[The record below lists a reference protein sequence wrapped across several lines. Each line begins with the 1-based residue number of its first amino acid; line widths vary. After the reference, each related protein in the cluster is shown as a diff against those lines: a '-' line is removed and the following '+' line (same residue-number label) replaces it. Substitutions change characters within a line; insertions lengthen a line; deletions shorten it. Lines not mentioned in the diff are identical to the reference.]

1 MSERYLPHPESQGE
15 ARIAPGL
22 RVVTQREPLGKENLE
37 RLFQAYCDLEDL
49 GERTVFLE
57 ELKNRL
63 NDALENSLFFS
74 EIKTF
79 KESLEEAADSA
90 YGDFQLLLKASIER
104 VASILGVLER
114 PLPVIRQRAEA
125 KRSAGAD
132 RITDRELSEY
142 LSILNLDLELLL
154 KERILDIGAG
164 EVLFTSEFSREVS
177 QRKVAGGGA
186 VYALDLGPGDFLRE
200 ADRHQLRDPFA
211 AAKRKR
217 IQERLSEL
225 ANIAVVGDWHNLP
238 FADRSFDRVVS
249 VFAFPYWVESWR
261 SFRTDLAE
269 ILRVLKKGGTANLY
283 PGAPVLTPAD
293 LNQSTR
299 RLYDK
304 EPILYNLWHRPEYEE
319 IIKEL
324 TEKASVGLSLKTAW
338 PHTVSPAVYLVITL
352 P

>member
-1 MSERYLPHPESQGE
+1 MAEQYLPHPESQGE

-22 RVVTQREPLGKENLE
+22 KVVARGEPLGKESLE
-37 RLFQAYCDLEDL
+37 RLFQAYCDLEGL

-74 EIKTF
+74 EIKRF
-79 KESLEEAADSA
+79 KESLEEAVDST

-104 VASILGVLER
+104 AATLLEVLER

-125 KRSAGAD
+125 KRAAGAD

-164 EVLFTSEFSREVS
+164 EALFASELSREAS

-186 VYALDLGPGDFLRE
+186 VYALDLGLGDFLRE
-200 ADRHQLRDPFA
+200 ADEHQLRDPFA

-225 ANIAVVGDWHNLP
+225 ANIAVVGDWHTLP

-249 VFAFPYWVESWR
+249 VFAFPFWVESWR
-261 SFRTDLAE
+261 SFRSGLAE
-269 ILRVLKKGGTANLY
+269 ILRVLKKGGIANLY
-283 PGAPVLTPAD
+283 PGAPVLTPVD
-293 LNQSTR
+293 LDQSTR

-304 EPILYNLWHRPEYEE
+304 EPILYSLWHRPEYEE
-319 IIKEL
+319 IIREL
-324 TEKASVGLSLKTAW
+324 AEKASVELSLKTAW